1 MLSLVNESS
10 ISFMNFKAAFLLY
23 RTADF
28 ACSTKHNDSALNSKS
43 EQPLG
48 SNENLLTNL
57 SGIRLIRLYS
67 IWMDFTDTSAMEMD
81 FHFHE
86 TQWK

>member
-10 ISFMNFKAAFLLY
+10 ISFMNLRAAFLLY
-23 RTADF
+23 RTIDF
-28 ACSTKHNDSALNSKS
+28 ASSIKRNDCELNSKS
-43 EQPLG
+43 EQPSG